1 MFNPRRAMAVT
12 SRGLLAS
19 ALAAVALAGVT
30 ATAVAATASPSADS
44 PFSDAVTC
52 QHGIDVPVAL
62 APGQPAAYTISGELC
77 STTAERHRGAVVQL
91 LIPGATYS
99 HDYWDFG
106 VVDGFTYSYAREV
119 AAAGIATFT
128 IDPLGS
134 GASSR
139 TASTKITAQA
149 DAFIAHQLVQALRD
163 GTVAGIRFAKVIE
176 VGHSLNS
183 LIVWDEAIA
192 YHDVDGVIVT
202 GAAHSLAAA
211 FAKAV
216 SADLYPAADDPKF
229 AGTGLDSGYLT
240 TVPGSRG
247 TLYYHEPDAD
257 PAVIALDEA
266 RKDVVSGTE
275 LNTALPVV
283 TDTATRAIGVPVLD
297 ILGSDDFTTC
307 GLSTQGHVFDCSSGT
322 SAAAQEAP
330 FYSPQA
336 QIRACVIP
344 GSGHDISLA
353 LNSGLQAA
361 DTIAWSDTFVAHRW
375 SARRGARRLP
385 SNCG

>member
-1 MFNPRRAMAVT
+1 M
-12 SRGLLAS
+12 
-19 ALAAVALAGVT
+19 
-30 ATAVAATASPSADS
+30 
-44 PFSDAVTC
+44 
-52 QHGIDVPVAL
+52 
-62 APGQPAAYTISGELC
+62 
-77 STTAERHRGAVVQL
+77 VQL

-134 GASSR
+134 GASPR

-229 AGTGLDSGYLT
+229 ARTGLDSGYLT

-247 TLYYHEPDAD
+247 PLYYHEPDAD

-307 GLSTQGHVFDCSSGT
+307 GLEHAGARLRLLVRHVG
-322 SAAAQEAP
+322 
-330 FYSPQA
+330 
-336 QIRACVIP
+336 R
-344 GSGHDISLA
+344 
-353 LNSGLQAA
+353 
-361 DTIAWSDTFVAHRW
+361 
-375 SARRGARRLP
+375 RRGGPAR
-385 SNCG
+385 